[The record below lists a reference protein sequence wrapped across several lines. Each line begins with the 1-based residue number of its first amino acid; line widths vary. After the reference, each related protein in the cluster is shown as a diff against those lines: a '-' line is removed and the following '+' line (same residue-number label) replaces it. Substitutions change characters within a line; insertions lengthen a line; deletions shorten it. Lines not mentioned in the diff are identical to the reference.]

1 MPFDILFTPIQIGQK
16 TAVNRLVNQPMESND
31 ADERGKPTELTFD
44 RYRRLAEG
52 GAGMIIVES
61 LTISSRSRARKNQ
74 LEITERHAEGLAQ
87 LVKEMRAINDQSLI
101 IFQINHSGNVS
112 NGSFSEVVS
121 YYPTGNPE
129 IRILSD
135 EDVEEIKESFV
146 QAAVIARQAG
156 ADGIDFK
163 HCHGY
168 FCGQLLRPANTKNG
182 RFGGSFENRTRFFRE
197 TAAEI
202 KTAVNDDTFIL
213 GARLSMYEGIIGG
226 FGSSGPEEVAE
237 DLTEPLAFA
246 RLIEDTGFHFINVSS
261 GIPVFT
267 GEMTRP
273 TINYPLGVYR
283 HFTWATAV
291 KKTTSIPLIG
301 SGYSFLRNGKNNLPG
316 DDPAQKNLLY
326 WAAKNIKNCQV
337 DLVGVGRQSLADPH
351 FVKKVIAADLDNI
364 NYCIACGG
372 CSTLLKSQARVGC
385 AVYNPF
391 YKEELQRVKKAAKK
405 VIPNN

>member
-1 MPFDILFTPIQIGQK
+1 MPIDILLTPFQIGQK

-31 ADERGKPTELTFD
+31 ADESGNPSALTFD

-61 LTISSRSRARKNQ
+61 LSVSNRSRARKNQ
-74 LEITERHAEGLAQ
+74 LEITARNAEALAR

-101 IFQINHSGNVS
+101 IFQLNHAGNVS
-112 NGSFSEVVS
+112 NGAFSEVVS
-121 YYPTGNPE
+121 YYPAGNPG

-135 EDVEEIKESFV
+135 EDVEAIKESFV
-146 QAAVIARQAG
+146 QAAVIAWQAG

-168 FCGQLLRPANTKNG
+168 LCGQLLRPANTRNG

-197 TAAEI
+197 TAAGI
-202 KTAVNDDTFIL
+202 KTAVNDDAFIL
-213 GARLSMYEGIIGG
+213 GARISMYEGIVGG

-301 SGYSFLRNGKNNLPG
+301 SGYSFLRDGQNNLPG
-316 DDPAQKNLLY
+316 DDPAQKSLLY
-326 WAAKNIKNCQV
+326 WAAKNIENCQV
-337 DLVGVGRQSLADPH
+337 DLVGIGRQSLADPH
-351 FVKKVIAADLDNI
+351 FVKKVISGNLDHI

-372 CSTLLKSQARVGC
+372 CSTLLKAQARVGC

-391 YKEELQRVKKAAKK
+391 YKEELERVRNAAKK
-405 VIPNN
+405 SHSN

>member
-1 MPFDILFTPIQIGQK
+1 MNFWRIAMPFDILFTPIQIGQK

-31 ADERGKPTELTFD
+31 ADERGNPTDLTFD

-74 LEITERHAEGLAQ
+74 LEISERNAEGLAQ
-87 LVKEMRAINDQSLI
+87 LVKEMRAINDQALI
-101 IFQINHSGNVS
+101 IFQLNHSGNVS
-112 NGSFSEVVS
+112 NGTFSEVVS

-135 EDVEEIKESFV
+135 KDVEEIKESFV

-168 FCGQLLRPANTKNG
+168 LCGQLLRPANTKNG

-202 KTAVNDDTFIL
+202 KTAVNDDTFIF

-226 FGSSGPEEVAE
+226 YQDQVVEDPVESAGQGHDQYHCGSHA
-237 DLTEPLAFA
+237 
-246 RLIEDTGFHFINVSS
+246 H
-261 GIPVFT
+261 
-267 GEMTRP
+267 
-273 TINYPLGVYR
+273 
-283 HFTWATAV
+283 
-291 KKTTSIPLIG
+291 
-301 SGYSFLRNGKNNLPG
+301 
-316 DDPAQKNLLY
+316 
-326 WAAKNIKNCQV
+326 C
-337 DLVGVGRQSLADPH
+337 
-351 FVKKVIAADLDNI
+351 
-364 NYCIACGG
+364 CI
-372 CSTLLKSQARVGC
+372 
-385 AVYNPF
+385 
-391 YKEELQRVKKAAKK
+391 QRF
-405 VIPNN
+405 